1 MMSDNEDSYDQLDDN
16 DDFVDFDE
24 EEEGTNP
31 SPKSLIKKISESHKN

>member
-24 EEEGTNP
+24 EEEPTNA
-31 SPKSLIKKISESHKN
+31 SPKSSIKKINDSQKN